1 MPQEIVLSIV
11 PVREPSPIPAEADTV
26 GGTSACGIFQNSTG
40 QTIET
45 GNRKA

>member
-26 GGTSACGIFQNSTG
+26 GGTSTCGIFKNSIE
-40 QTIET
+40 QTIEN